1 MSITDI
7 TKITHETV
15 KQNAIE
21 VESTVQDIR
30 TAENIAIEINTIK
43 KQTQK
48 VMLSA
53 SIEIGRRLSE
63 AKSLVPHGS
72 WGDWLE
78 QNVNYSER
86 TAQNLIKI
94 YDQYSDKGM
103 DALFGND
110 LDAFA
115 EISYTQAVALLAL
128 PTVDERKEFVE
139 THDMETMSTREL
151 QEAIKAQKAAEEK
164 AEQLKEELNAE
175 KEKSRKL
182 KDEAAVQNGNLR
194 ETQKRLQ
201 EKTEEAE
208 QLRQDLDEAS
218 MPAVDPAKEEE
229 LKNLRLENEKL
240 KKVAGEDADMKNFQ
254 VQLSIIQESFN
265 KILALVAS
273 MEDEVKREKY
283 KGAAKKLLQRLDE
296 LV

>member
-1 MSITDI
+1 MNDI
-7 TKITHETV
+7 I
-15 KQNAIE
+15 NA
-21 VESTVQDIR
+21 ESTVQEIR

-48 VMLSA
+48 VMLAA

-115 EISYTQAVALLAL
+115 ELSYTQAVALLAL

-151 QEAIKAQKAAEEK
+151 QEAIKAQKAAEDE
-164 AEQLKEELNAE
+164 AAQLKEKLKAE

-182 KDEAAVQNGNLR
+182 KDEAAIQNGNLL

-201 EKTEEAE
+201 AMTEEAE

-240 KKVAGEDADMKNFQ
+240 KKAVGEDADMKQFQ
-254 VQLSIIQESFN
+254 VQLGIIQEAFN
-265 KILALVAS
+265 KILTLVAS
-273 MEDEVKREKY
+273 MEDEAKREKY
-283 KGAAKKLLQRLDE
+283 KGAAKKLLKRLDE

>member
-7 TKITHETV
+7 TKITHE
-15 KQNAIE
+15 

-30 TAENIAIEINTIK
+30 TAANIAIEINTIK

-115 EISYTQAVALLAL
+115 ELSYTQAVALLAL

-139 THDMETMSTREL
+139 TYDMETMSTREL
-151 QEAIKAQKAAEEK
+151 QEAIKAQKAAEDE
-164 AEQLKEELNAE
+164 AAHLKEKLKAE

-182 KDEAAVQNGNLR
+182 KDEAAIQNGNLL

-240 KKVAGEDADMKNFQ
+240 KKAAGEDADMKQFQ
-254 VQLSIIQESFN
+254 VQLGIIQESFN
-265 KILALVAS
+265 KILTLVAS
-273 MEDEVKREKY
+273 MEDEAKREKY
-283 KGAAKKLLQRLDE
+283 KGAAKKLLKRLDE

>member
-115 EISYTQAVALLAL
+115 ELSYTQAVALLAL

-151 QEAIKAQKAAEEK
+151 QEAIKAQKAAEDE
-164 AEQLKEELNAE
+164 AAQLKEKLKAE

-182 KDEAAVQNGNLR
+182 KDEAAIQNGNLL

-208 QLRQDLDEAS
+208 QLRQNLDEAS

-240 KKVAGEDADMKNFQ
+240 KKAAGEDADMKNFQ

-273 MEDEVKREKY
+273 MEDEAKREKY
-283 KGAAKKLLQRLDE
+283 KGAAKKLLKRLDE

>member
-1 MSITDI
+1 MNNII
-7 TKITHETV
+7 
-15 KQNAIE
+15 NA
-21 VESTVQDIR
+21 ESTVQEIR
-30 TAENIAIEINTIK
+30 TAENIAVEINTIK

-53 SIEIGRRLSE
+53 SIEIGQRLSE
-63 AKSLVPHGS
+63 AKSLVPHGT

-94 YDQYSDKGM
+94 YDQYSDKGF

-115 EISYTQAVALLAL
+115 ELSYTQAVALLAL

-139 THDMETMSTREL
+139 THDVGNMSTREL
-151 QEAIKAQKAAEEK
+151 QEAIKAQKDAEDEAAR
-164 AEQLKEELNAE
+164 LKEKLKAE

-182 KDEAAVQNGNLR
+182 KDEAAIQNGNLL

-201 EKTEEAE
+201 AMTEEAE

-218 MPAVDPAKEEE
+218 MPAVDPEQEE
-229 LKNLRLENEKL
+229 LKSLRLENEKL
-240 KKVAGEDADMKNFQ
+240 KKAADEDAGMKTFQ
-254 VQLSIIQESFN
+254 VQLGIIQDAFN
-265 KILALVAS
+265 KILTLIAS
-273 MEDEVKREKY
+273 MEEEDKRETY
-283 KGAAKKLLQRLDE
+283 KGASRKLLKRLEE
-296 LV
+296 LI

>member
-1 MSITDI
+1 MNDI
-7 TKITHETV
+7 I
-15 KQNAIE
+15 NA
-21 VESTVQDIR
+21 ESTVQEIR

-53 SIEIGRRLSE
+53 SIEIGRRLAE
-63 AKSLVPHGS
+63 AKSLVPHGA

-115 EISYTQAVALLAL
+115 ELSYTQAVALLAL

-151 QEAIKAQKAAEEK
+151 QEAIKAQKAAEDE
-164 AEQLKEELNAE
+164 AAQLKEKLKAE
-175 KEKSRKL
+175 KEKARKL
-182 KDEAAVQNGNLR
+182 QDEAAIQNGNLR

-208 QLRQDLDEAS
+208 QLQRDLDEAS

-240 KKVAGEDADMKNFQ
+240 KKAAGEDADMKQFQ
-254 VQLSIIQESFN
+254 VQLGIIQESFN
-265 KILALVAS
+265 KILTLVAS
-273 MEDEVKREKY
+273 MEDEAKRGKY
-283 KGAAKKLLQRLDE
+283 KGAAKKLLKRLDE

>member
-1 MSITDI
+1 MNDI
-7 TKITHETV
+7 I
-15 KQNAIE
+15 NA
-21 VESTVQDIR
+21 ESTVQEIR

-48 VMLSA
+48 VMLAA

-115 EISYTQAVALLAL
+115 ELSYTQAVALLAL

-151 QEAIKAQKAAEEK
+151 QEAIKAQKAAEDE
-164 AEQLKEELNAE
+164 AAHLKEKLKAE

-182 KDEAAVQNGNLR
+182 KDEAAIQNGNLL

-229 LKNLRLENEKL
+229 LKKLRLENEKL
-240 KKVAGEDADMKNFQ
+240 KKAAGEDADMKTFQ
-254 VQLSIIQESFN
+254 LQLSIIQESFN

-273 MEDEVKREKY
+273 MEDESKREKY
-283 KGAAKKLLQRLDE
+283 KGAAKKLLKRLDE

>member
-1 MSITDI
+1 MSNI
-7 TKITHETV
+7 
-15 KQNAIE
+15 IE
-21 VESTVQDIR
+21 AESTIQEVR
-30 TAENIAIEINTIK
+30 TAEHIAVEINTIK

-53 SIEIGRRLSE
+53 SIEIGRRLAE
-63 AKSLVPHGS
+63 AKSLVPHGA

-115 EISYTQAVALLAL
+115 ELSYTQAVALLAL

-139 THDMETMSTREL
+139 THDMENMSTREL
-151 QEAIKAQKAAEEK
+151 QEAIKAQKAAEDE
-164 AEQLKEELNAE
+164 AAHLKEKLKAE

-182 KDEAAVQNGNLR
+182 KDEAAIQNGNLL

-218 MPAVDPAKEEE
+218 MPAVDLAKEEE
-229 LKNLRLENEKL
+229 LKKLRLENEKL
-240 KKVAGEDADMKNFQ
+240 KKAAGEDADMKTFQ
-254 VQLSIIQESFN
+254 LQLSIIQESFN

-273 MEDEVKREKY
+273 MEDEAKREKY
-283 KGAAKKLLQRLDE
+283 KGAAKKLLKRLDE

>member
-240 KKVAGEDADMKNFQ
+240 KKVAGEDADMKQFQ
-254 VQLSIIQESFN
+254 VQLGIIQESFN
-265 KILALVAS
+265 KILTLVAS
-273 MEDEVKREKY
+273 MEDEDKRGKY
-283 KGAAKKLLQRLDE
+283 KGAAKKLLKRLDE

>member
-1 MSITDI
+1 MKK
-7 TKITHETV
+7 TKLNPKHLY
-15 KQNAIE
+15 AIF
-21 VESTVQDIR
+21 
-30 TAENIAIEINTIK
+30 AFL
-43 KQTQK
+43 
-48 VMLSA
+48 LSA
-53 SIEIGRRLSE
+53 VVVFCGVQIWQE
-63 AKSLVPHGS
+63 
-72 WGDWLE
+72 
-78 QNVNYSER
+78 YSNR
-86 TAQNLIKI
+86 QKDI
-94 YDQYSDKGM
+94 
-103 DALFGND
+103 
-110 LDAFA
+110 DAFA
-115 EISYTQAVALLAL
+115 ELSYTQAVALLAL

-139 THDMETMSTREL
+139 THDMENMSTREL
-151 QEAIKAQKAAEEK
+151 QEAIKAQKAAEDE
-164 AEQLKEELNAE
+164 AAHLKEKLKAE

-182 KDEAAVQNGNLR
+182 KDEAAIQNGNLL

-240 KKVAGEDADMKNFQ
+240 KKAAGEDADMKTFQ
-254 VQLSIIQESFN
+254 VQLGIIQESFN

-283 KGAAKKLLQRLDE
+283 KGAAKKLLKRLDE

>member
-208 QLRQDLDEAS
+208 QLRQNLDEAS

-240 KKVAGEDADMKNFQ
+240 KKVAGEDADMKQFQ
-254 VQLSIIQESFN
+254 VQLGIIQESFN
-265 KILALVAS
+265 KILTLVAS
-273 MEDEVKREKY
+273 MEDEAKRGKY
-283 KGAAKKLLQRLDE
+283 KGAAKKLLKRLDE

>member
-1 MSITDI
+1 MNDI
-7 TKITHETV
+7 I
-15 KQNAIE
+15 NA
-21 VESTVQDIR
+21 ESTVQEIR

-53 SIEIGRRLSE
+53 SIEIGRRLAE
-63 AKSLVPHGS
+63 AKSLVPHGA

-115 EISYTQAVALLAL
+115 ELSYTQAVALLAL

-151 QEAIKAQKAAEEK
+151 QEAIKAQKAAEDE
-164 AEQLKEELNAE
+164 AAHLKEKLKAE

-182 KDEAAVQNGNLR
+182 KDEAAIQNGNLL

-240 KKVAGEDADMKNFQ
+240 KKAVGEDADMKQFQ
-254 VQLSIIQESFN
+254 VQLGLIQESFN
-265 KILALVAS
+265 KILTLVAS
-273 MEDEVKREKY
+273 MEDEAKREKY
-283 KGAAKKLLQRLDE
+283 KGAAKKLLKRLDE

>member
-1 MSITDI
+1 MNDI
-7 TKITHETV
+7 I
-15 KQNAIE
+15 NA
-21 VESTVQDIR
+21 ESTVQEIR

-53 SIEIGRRLSE
+53 SIEIGRRLAE
-63 AKSLVPHGS
+63 AKSLVPHGA

-115 EISYTQAVALLAL
+115 ELSYTQAVALLAL
-128 PTVDERKEFVE
+128 PTVDERKEFIE

-151 QEAIKAQKAAEEK
+151 QEAIKAQKAAEDE
-164 AEQLKEELNAE
+164 AAQLKEKLKAE
-175 KEKSRKL
+175 KEKARKL
-182 KDEAAVQNGNLR
+182 QDEAAIQNGNLR

-208 QLRQDLDEAS
+208 QLQRDLDEAS
-218 MPAVDPAKEEE
+218 MPAIDPAKEEE

-240 KKVAGEDADMKNFQ
+240 KKAAGEDADMKQFQ
-254 VQLSIIQESFN
+254 VQLGLIQESFN
-265 KILALVAS
+265 KILTLIAS
-273 MEDEVKREKY
+273 MEDEAKREKY
-283 KGAAKKLLQRLDE
+283 KGAAKKLLKRLDE

>member
-1 MSITDI
+1 MNNII
-7 TKITHETV
+7 
-15 KQNAIE
+15 NA
-21 VESTVQDIR
+21 ESTVQEIR
-30 TAENIAIEINTIK
+30 TAENIAVEINTIK

-53 SIEIGRRLSE
+53 SIEIGQRLSE
-63 AKSLVPHGS
+63 AKSLVPHGA

-94 YDQYSDKGM
+94 YDQYSDKGF

-115 EISYTQAVALLAL
+115 ELSYTQAVALLAL

-139 THDMETMSTREL
+139 THDVGNMSTREL
-151 QEAIKAQKAAEEK
+151 QEAIKAQKDAEDEAA
-164 AEQLKEELNAE
+164 QLKEKLKAE

-182 KDEAAVQNGNLR
+182 KDEAAIQNGNLL

-201 EKTEEAE
+201 AMTEEAE

-218 MPAVDPAKEEE
+218 MPAVDPDKEEE
-229 LKNLRLENEKL
+229 LKSLRFENEKL
-240 KKVAGEDADMKNFQ
+240 KKAADEDAEMKTFQ
-254 VQLSIIQESFN
+254 VQLGIIQDAFN
-265 KILALVAS
+265 KILTLIAS
-273 MEDEVKREKY
+273 MEEEDKREKY
-283 KGAAKKLLQRLDE
+283 KGASRKLLKRLEE
-296 LV
+296 LI

>member
-63 AKSLVPHGS
+63 VKSLVPHGS

-240 KKVAGEDADMKNFQ
+240 KKVAGEDADMKQFQ
-254 VQLSIIQESFN
+254 VQLGIIQESFN
-265 KILALVAS
+265 KILTLVAS
-273 MEDEVKREKY
+273 MEDEAKRGKY
-283 KGAAKKLLQRLDE
+283 KGAAKKLLKRLDE

>member
-7 TKITHETV
+7 TKITHE
-15 KQNAIE
+15 A
-21 VESTVQDIR
+21 ESTVQDIR
-30 TAENIAIEINTIK
+30 TAANIAIEINTIK

-115 EISYTQAVALLAL
+115 ELSYTQAVALLAL

>member
-1 MSITDI
+1 MNDI
-7 TKITHETV
+7 I
-15 KQNAIE
+15 NA
-21 VESTVQDIR
+21 ESTVQEIR

-53 SIEIGRRLSE
+53 SIEIGRRLAE
-63 AKSLVPHGS
+63 AKSLVPHGA

-115 EISYTQAVALLAL
+115 ELSYTQAVALLAL

-151 QEAIKAQKAAEEK
+151 QEAIKAQKAAEDE
-164 AEQLKEELNAE
+164 AAQLKEKLKAE
-175 KEKSRKL
+175 KEKARKL
-182 KDEAAVQNGNLR
+182 QDEAAIQNGNLW

-208 QLRQDLDEAS
+208 QLQRDLDEAS

-240 KKVAGEDADMKNFQ
+240 KKAAGEDADMKQFQ
-254 VQLSIIQESFN
+254 VQLGIIQESFN
-265 KILALVAS
+265 KILTLVAS
-273 MEDEVKREKY
+273 MEDEAKRGKY
-283 KGAAKKLLQRLDE
+283 KGAAKKLLKRLDE

>member
-1 MSITDI
+1 M
-7 TKITHETV
+7 
-15 KQNAIE
+15 
-21 VESTVQDIR
+21 
-30 TAENIAIEINTIK
+30 
-43 KQTQK
+43 
-48 VMLSA
+48 
-53 SIEIGRRLSE
+53 
-63 AKSLVPHGS
+63 KSLVPHGS

-240 KKVAGEDADMKNFQ
+240 KKVAGEDADMKQFQ
-254 VQLSIIQESFN
+254 VQLGIIQESFN
-265 KILALVAS
+265 KILTLVAS
-273 MEDEVKREKY
+273 MEDEAKRGKY
-283 KGAAKKLLQRLDE
+283 KGAAKKLLKRLDE

>member
-1 MSITDI
+1 MNDI
-7 TKITHETV
+7 I
-15 KQNAIE
+15 NA
-21 VESTVQDIR
+21 ESTVQEIR

-48 VMLSA
+48 VMLAA

-115 EISYTQAVALLAL
+115 ELSYTQAVALLAL

-151 QEAIKAQKAAEEK
+151 QEAIKAQKAAEDE
-164 AEQLKEELNAE
+164 AAQLKEKLKAE

-182 KDEAAVQNGNLR
+182 KDEAAIQNGNLL

-201 EKTEEAE
+201 AMTEEAE

-229 LKNLRLENEKL
+229 LKNLRIENEKL
-240 KKVAGEDADMKNFQ
+240 KKAVGEDADMKQFQ
-254 VQLSIIQESFN
+254 VQLGIIQEAFN
-265 KILALVAS
+265 KILTLVAS
-273 MEDEVKREKY
+273 MEDEAKREKY
-283 KGAAKKLLQRLDE
+283 KGAAKKLLKRLDE

>member
-240 KKVAGEDADMKNFQ
+240 KKVAGEDADMKQFQ
-254 VQLSIIQESFN
+254 VQLGIIQESFN
-265 KILALVAS
+265 KILTLVAS
-273 MEDEVKREKY
+273 MEDEAKRGKY
-283 KGAAKKLLQRLDE
+283 KGAAKKLLKRLDE

>member
-1 MSITDI
+1 MNDI
-7 TKITHETV
+7 I
-15 KQNAIE
+15 NA
-21 VESTVQDIR
+21 ESTVQEIR

-63 AKSLVPHGS
+63 AKSLVPHGA

-103 DALFGND
+103 DAIFGND

-115 EISYTQAVALLAL
+115 ELSYTQAVALLAL

-151 QEAIKAQKAAEEK
+151 QEAIKAQKAAEDE
-164 AEQLKEELNAE
+164 AAQLKEKLKAE

-182 KDEAAVQNGNLR
+182 KDEAAIQNGNLR

-240 KKVAGEDADMKNFQ
+240 KKAAGEDADMKQFQ
-254 VQLSIIQESFN
+254 VQLGIIQESFN
-265 KILALVAS
+265 KILTLVAS
-273 MEDEVKREKY
+273 MEDEAKREKY
-283 KGAAKKLLQRLDE
+283 KGAAKKLLKRLDE

>member
-7 TKITHETV
+7 TKITHEAV

-78 QNVNYSER
+78 QHVNYSER

-115 EISYTQAVALLAL
+115 ELSYTQAVALLAL

-151 QEAIKAQKAAEEK
+151 QEAIKAQKAAEDE
-164 AEQLKEELNAE
+164 AAQLKEKLKAE
-175 KEKSRKL
+175 KEKARKL
-182 KDEAAVQNGNLR
+182 QDEAAIQNGNLR

-208 QLRQDLDEAS
+208 QLQRDLDEAS
-218 MPAVDPAKEEE
+218 MPAIDPAKEEE

-240 KKVAGEDADMKNFQ
+240 KKAAGEDADMKQFQ
-254 VQLSIIQESFN
+254 VQLGLIQESFN
-265 KILALVAS
+265 KILTLIAS
-273 MEDEVKREKY
+273 MEDEAKREKY
-283 KGAAKKLLQRLDE
+283 KGAAKKLLKRLDE

>member
-7 TKITHETV
+7 TKITHEAV

-78 QNVNYSER
+78 QHVNYSER

-115 EISYTQAVALLAL
+115 ELSYTQAVALLAL

-151 QEAIKAQKAAEEK
+151 QEAIKAQKAAEDE
-164 AEQLKEELNAE
+164 AAQLKEKLKAE

-182 KDEAAVQNGNLR
+182 KDEAAIQNGNLL

-201 EKTEEAE
+201 AMTEEAE

>member
-115 EISYTQAVALLAL
+115 ELSYTQAVALLAL

-151 QEAIKAQKAAEEK
+151 QEAIKAQKAAEDE
-164 AEQLKEELNAE
+164 AANLKEKLKAE

-182 KDEAAVQNGNLR
+182 QDEAAIQNGNLR

-208 QLRQDLDEAS
+208 QLQRDLDEAS
-218 MPAVDPAKEEE
+218 MPAVDPEKEEE
-229 LKNLRLENEKL
+229 LKNLRIENEKL
-240 KKVAGEDADMKNFQ
+240 KKAAGEDADMKQFR
-254 VQLSIIQESFN
+254 VQLGIIQESFN
-265 KILALVAS
+265 KILTLVAS

-283 KGAAKKLLQRLDE
+283 KGAAKKLLKRLDE

>member
-1 MSITDI
+1 MNDI
-7 TKITHETV
+7 I
-15 KQNAIE
+15 NA
-21 VESTVQDIR
+21 ESTVQEIR

-53 SIEIGRRLSE
+53 SIEIGRRLAE
-63 AKSLVPHGS
+63 AKSLVPHGA

-115 EISYTQAVALLAL
+115 ELSYTQAVALLAL

-151 QEAIKAQKAAEEK
+151 QEAIKAQKAAEDE
-164 AEQLKEELNAE
+164 AAHLKEKLKAE

-182 KDEAAVQNGNLR
+182 QDEADIQNGNLR

-208 QLRQDLDEAS
+208 QLQRDLDEAS

-229 LKNLRLENEKL
+229 LKNLRIENEKL
-240 KKVAGEDADMKNFQ
+240 KKAASEDADMKQFQ
-254 VQLSIIQESFN
+254 VQLGLIQESFN
-265 KILALVAS
+265 KILTLIAS
-273 MEDEVKREKY
+273 MEDEAKREKY
-283 KGAAKKLLQRLDE
+283 KGAAKKLLKRLDE

>member
-63 AKSLVPHGS
+63 VKSLVPHGS
-72 WGDWLE
+72 WEDWLE

-240 KKVAGEDADMKNFQ
+240 KKVAGEDADMKQFQ
-254 VQLSIIQESFN
+254 VQLGIIQESFN
-265 KILALVAS
+265 KILTLVAS
-273 MEDEVKREKY
+273 MEDEAKRGKY
-283 KGAAKKLLQRLDE
+283 KGAAKKLLKRLDE

>member
-115 EISYTQAVALLAL
+115 ELSYTQAVALLAL

-182 KDEAAVQNGNLR
+182 KDEAAIQNGNLR

-208 QLRQDLDEAS
+208 QLQRDLDEAS

-229 LKNLRLENEKL
+229 LKNLRIENEKL
-240 KKVAGEDADMKNFQ
+240 KKAAGEDADMKQFQ
-254 VQLSIIQESFN
+254 VQLGIIQESFN
-265 KILALVAS
+265 KILTLVAS
-273 MEDEVKREKY
+273 MEDEAKREKY
-283 KGAAKKLLQRLDE
+283 KGAAKKLLKRLDE

>member
-218 MPAVDPAKEEE
+218 
-229 LKNLRLENEKL
+229 
-240 KKVAGEDADMKNFQ
+240 
-254 VQLSIIQESFN
+254 
-265 KILALVAS
+265 KIGRAHV
-273 MEDEVKREKY
+273 
-283 KGAAKKLLQRLDE
+283 
-296 LV
+296 

>member
-115 EISYTQAVALLAL
+115 ELSYTQAVALLAL

-151 QEAIKAQKAAEEK
+151 QEAIKAQKAAEDE
-164 AEQLKEELNAE
+164 AAQLKEKLKAE

-182 KDEAAVQNGNLR
+182 KDEAAIQNGNLL

-240 KKVAGEDADMKNFQ
+240 KKAAGEDADMKNFQ

-273 MEDEVKREKY
+273 MEDEAKREKY
-283 KGAAKKLLQRLDE
+283 KGAAKKLLKRLDE

>member
-115 EISYTQAVALLAL
+115 ELSYTQAVALLAL

-151 QEAIKAQKAAEEK
+151 QEAIKAQKAAEDE
-164 AEQLKEELNAE
+164 AANLKEKLKAE

-182 KDEAAVQNGNLR
+182 QDEAAIQNGNLR

-208 QLRQDLDEAS
+208 QLQRDLDEAS
-218 MPAVDPAKEEE
+218 MPAVDPEKEEE
-229 LKNLRLENEKL
+229 LKNLRIENEKL
-240 KKVAGEDADMKNFQ
+240 KKAAGEDADMKNFQ

-273 MEDEVKREKY
+273 MEDEAKREKY
-283 KGAAKKLLQRLDE
+283 KGAAKKLLKRLDE

>member
-115 EISYTQAVALLAL
+115 ELSYTQAVALLAL

-151 QEAIKAQKAAEEK
+151 QEAIKAQKAAEDE
-164 AEQLKEELNAE
+164 AAHLKEKLKAE

-182 KDEAAVQNGNLR
+182 QDEADIQNGNLR

-229 LKNLRLENEKL
+229 LKKLRLENEKL
-240 KKVAGEDADMKNFQ
+240 KKAAGEDADMKQFQ
-254 VQLSIIQESFN
+254 VQLGIIQESFN
-265 KILALVAS
+265 KILTLVAS
-273 MEDEVKREKY
+273 MEDEAKREKY
-283 KGAAKKLLQRLDE
+283 KGAAKKLLKRLDE

>member
-7 TKITHETV
+7 SKITHETME
-15 KQNAIE
+15 QNTIE

-72 WGDWLE
+72 WGNWLE
-78 QNVNYSER
+78 QNVHYSER

-115 EISYTQAVALLAL
+115 ELSYTQAVALLAL

-139 THDMETMSTREL
+139 THDMENMSTREL
-151 QEAIKAQKAAEEK
+151 QEAIKAQKAAEDE
-164 AEQLKEELNAE
+164 AAHLKEKLKAE

-182 KDEAAVQNGNLR
+182 KDEAAIQNGNLL

-218 MPAVDPAKEEE
+218 MPAVDLAKEEE
-229 LKNLRLENEKL
+229 LKKLRLENEKL
-240 KKVAGEDADMKNFQ
+240 KKAAGEDADMKTFQ
-254 VQLSIIQESFN
+254 LQLSIIQESFN
-265 KILALVAS
+265 KILVLVAS
-273 MEDEVKREKY
+273 MEDEAKREKY
-283 KGAAKKLLQRLDE
+283 KGAAKKLLKRLDE